1 MSTGEQLVQADTP
14 PDSVVMNVSSN
25 VNPMHSC
32 RRKGTLTQP
41 RFGSPETPSLETPTI
56 TGDGRNIYGPQ
67 IEQPRRKEGP
77 AAAVSHIDYMP
88 MYKVIF
94 QAIC

>member
-1 MSTGEQLVQADTP
+1 MSTEKQFVQADTP
-14 PDSVVMNVSSN
+14 PDSVVMNVSGN

-41 RFGSPETPSLETPTI
+41 NYGSPETPSLQIPTL

-77 AAAVSHIDYMP
+77 AAAVPHM
-88 MYKVIF
+88 
-94 QAIC
+94 